1 MKQTWDVTEK
11 HILEFKEE
19 LEKLIENLP
28 KSAKFH
34 QQTAAINKRWKKVQ
48 FSLNEMDQFITP
60 VKSIE
65 VKCKLLEDPAF
76 LESWNFWKD
85 YLNEQ
90 HGIFMRSRAELMSL
104 KRIMDFSN
112 NNAQTAIRYLEFAM
126 GRMDKNFYKVNE
138 TEEPK
143 KPDASNT
150 KPFVLKL
157 PEKYNTRRVDAL
169 EGLTN

>member
-1 MKQTWDVTEK
+1 MKQIWDTTEK

-34 QQTAAINKRWKKVQ
+34 QQTATINKLWKKVQ
-48 FSLNEMDQFITP
+48 TSLNEMDQYITP

-65 VKCKLLEDPAF
+65 VKCKLLEDTSF
-76 LESWNFWKD
+76 TQSWNFWKD

-104 KRIMDFSN
+104 KRMMELSD
-112 NNAQTAIRYLEFAM
+112 NNAQNAIRYLEFAM

-143 KPDASNT
+143 KPDTANAKT
-150 KPFVLKL
+150 FVLKL
-157 PEKYNTRRVDAL
+157 PEKYNTPKADPL
-169 EGLTN
+169 EGLTK